1 MPKFDPSTRPT
12 ATPWGPPQSGTQ
24 LLNGIW
30 SVETASHGGL
40 MLSDQRQAAMPEA
53 LRRSDCHYEE
63 DVDYALVVMAF
74 EAEFLAAYAHGAIL
88 VRNARD
94 TVRNWQPDAY
104 AAFTDEEVT
113 ARNSH
118 IQRRREAYA
127 SRIGKIVVTS
137 AFGEWADW
145 VPAGKTGVFGM
156 NLAWVNH
163 LGHANY
169 TGEAVRA
176 LVDAGAY
183 DARVDVISFDELDAV
198 VC

>member
-1 MPKFDPSTRPT
+1 
-12 ATPWGPPQSGTQ
+12 
-24 LLNGIW
+24 
-30 SVETASHGGL
+30 
-40 MLSDQRQAAMPEA
+40 MLSDQRQVAMPDA
-53 LRRSDCHYEE
+53 LRRADSHYEE

-104 AAFTDEEVT
+104 AAFTGEAVAPKD
-113 ARNSH
+113 SH
-118 IQRRREAYA
+118 VKRRREAYA
-127 SRIGKIVVTS
+127 SRIGTIVVTS

-156 NLAWVNH
+156 NLSSVNH
-163 LGHANY
+163 LGHPNY
-169 TGEAVRA
+169 IGEAVRA
-176 LVDAGAY
+176 LVDAAAY
-183 DARVDVISFDELDAV
+183 DARIDVISFDELDTV